1 MVSVD
6 DDNVF
11 VGIHFSTLPWLI
23 IAFLVFFHITRM
35 FELYFKKIIKL
46 IGALRRPPEF
56 FEVGKVI
63 KFLRI
68 LLNSLQKLQRKSLK
82 IIKILT
88 TFPTSK
94 NSGSHLRAPINLIPF
109 LNESSNTL
117 VVGKT
122 IENASGSRGKVE
134 KWIPNKTLSSST
146 ETMYAPI

>member
-1 MVSVD
+1 MSRI
-6 DDNVF
+6 
-11 VGIHFSTLPWLI
+11 GISHGDRSK
-23 IAFLVFFHITRM
+23 ITK
-35 FELYFKKIIKL
+35 EK
-46 IGALRRPPEF
+46 PQDHQ
-56 FEVGKVI
+56 
-63 KFLRI
+63 
-68 LLNSLQKLQRKSLK
+68 N
-82 IIKILT
+82 LT

-94 NSGSHLRAPINLIPF
+94 NSGSHLRTPINLIPF